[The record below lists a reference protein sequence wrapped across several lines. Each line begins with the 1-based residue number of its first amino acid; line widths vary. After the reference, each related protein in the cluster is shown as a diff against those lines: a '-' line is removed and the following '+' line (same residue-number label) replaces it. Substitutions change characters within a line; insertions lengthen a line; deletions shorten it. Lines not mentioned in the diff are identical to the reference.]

1 MYLVDFICVIPRQAR
16 EIVLRYEGR
25 LTRTRGYQTA
35 GADVRPP
42 AFYLLTFF
50 FCTNNLILLDWRLEK
65 QIALCIYSAL

>member
-42 AFYLLTFF
+42 AFHPLTFF
-50 FCTNNLILLDWRLEK
+50 FFFCSNNLILLDWRLER
-65 QIALCIYSAL
+65 QIA

>member
-42 AFYLLTFF
+42 AFFVFAQSNPAGLEIGETDCLMYL
-50 FCTNNLILLDWRLEK
+50 
-65 QIALCIYSAL
+65 